1 MLHEVAHA
9 ALLCRLHW
17 LQPNVLMSYLV
28 YGTWQQL
35 CVVMLSRRNG
45 EGKGEFRYDFNL
57 LMSGFCVL

>member
-35 CVVMLSRRNG
+35 CVV
-45 EGKGEFRYDFNL
+45 
-57 LMSGFCVL
+57 